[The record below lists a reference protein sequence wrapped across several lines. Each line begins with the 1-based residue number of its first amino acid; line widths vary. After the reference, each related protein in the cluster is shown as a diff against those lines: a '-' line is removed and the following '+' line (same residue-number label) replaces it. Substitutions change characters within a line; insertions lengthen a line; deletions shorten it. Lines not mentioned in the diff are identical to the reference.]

1 MGQPSCHLPLVSCI
15 CSLMDIV
22 YIRDLR
28 IETTI
33 GIYAWERQI
42 RQVVRLDL
50 EMGTDIRPGAG
61 SDRIEDVLNYKAV
74 AKRVIELVENNELA
88 LVEALAERIAR
99 TVMDEFGVPW
109 LRLTLG
115 KPGAVRGSREVG
127 VTIERGERA

>member
-1 MGQPSCHLPLVSCI
+1 
-15 CSLMDIV
+15 MDIV

-33 GIYAWERQI
+33 GIYAWEQQI

-61 SDRIEDVLNYKAV
+61 SDSIDDVLNYKAV
-74 AKRVIELVENNELA
+74 SKRIIHIVENNDLA

-99 TVMDEFGVPW
+99 TIMEEFPVPW

-115 KPGAVRGSREVG
+115 KVGAVRGSREVG
-127 VTIERGERA
+127 VTIERGERG

>member
-1 MGQPSCHLPLVSCI
+1 LYLASCI
-15 CSLMDIV
+15 LYLFFMDIV

-50 EMGTDIRPGAG
+50 EMGTDIRPGAE

-74 AKRVIELVENNELA
+74 TKRVIELVQNNELT

-99 TVMDEFGVPW
+99 AVMDEFGVPW

-127 VTIERGERA
+127 VTIERGERT

>member
-1 MGQPSCHLPLVSCI
+1 
-15 CSLMDIV
+15 MDIV

-33 GIYAWERQI
+33 GIYEWERQI

-50 EMGTDIRPGAG
+50 EMGTDIRAGAV

-74 AKRVIELVENNELA
+74 AKRIIQLVENNELT
-88 LVEALAERIAR
+88 LVEALAERIAA
-99 TVMDEFGVPW
+99 TVMEEFHVPW

-127 VTIERGERA
+127 VTIERGERG